1 VSGLSRKR
9 ASEAETA
16 AALWSIVQLA
26 RQAGP
31 IAKTAGAA
39 ARGGAKNATT
49 WAAPHVNQ
57 ARARTAPYVNQA
69 RTWTAPHIERSGL
82 AIRDTIAPKIY
93 EALVAT
99 ARRMDVTPPT
109 PPTPPRRRRWPKLV
123 AGTAIAAA
131 AASAAAAVALRRQ
144 AKDGTPESPG
154 EVAGAAGGS
163 PEAQPAADDSPEA
176 QPAAGGSP
184 EAQQPLAEADGSRA
198 GPEAASPSP
207 G

>member
-1 VSGLSRKR
+1 VSVLSRKR

-16 AALWSIVQLA
+16 ATLWRIVQLA

-39 ARGGAKNATT
+39 ARGGAKNAATR
-49 WAAPHVNQ
+49 AAPYVNQ
-57 ARARTAPYVNQA
+57 TRTWTAPYVNQA

-82 AIRDTIAPKIY
+82 AIRDTIAPKICG
-93 EALVAT
+93 ALVAT
-99 ARRMDVTPPT
+99 ARRVDVT

-123 AGTAIAAA
+123 AGTAIAVA
-131 AASAAAAVALRRQ
+131 AASAAAAVALRCR

-154 EVAGAAGGS
+154 EVAGAADSS
-163 PEAQPAADDSPEA
+163 PEAQPAADS
-176 QPAAGGSP
+176 SP
-184 EAQQPLAEADGSRA
+184 EAQQPRAEADGSRA

>member
-16 AALWSIVQLA
+16 ATLWSIVQLA

-39 ARGGAKNATT
+39 ARGGAKNAATRAVPYVT
-49 WAAPHVNQ
+49 Q
-57 ARARTAPYVNQA
+57 ARTRTAPHIERA
-69 RTWTAPHIERSGL
+69 RIWTAPHIERSGL
-82 AIRDTIAPKIY
+82 AIRDTVAPKIY
-93 EALVAT
+93 ETLVAT
-99 ARRMDVTPPT
+99 ARRVDVT

-131 AASAAAAVALRRQ
+131 AASAAAAVALRRR
-144 AKDGTPESPG
+144 AKDGNPESPG
-154 EVAGAAGGS
+154 EVAGATDGS
-163 PEAQPAADDSPEA
+163 PEAQPAAD
-176 QPAAGGSP
+176 GSP